1 MKNFLFLFGS
11 IFTFFIFVLYSPSSK
26 GQADRTSSIT
36 VYPLTDPGNT
46 GNWKLNADISDEFE
60 AAFID
65 TEKWFIQGT
74 DSVYKSNFVGH
85 APAHF
90 STANVRIEDGKLK
103 LQTKWD
109 PEFKFSK
116 EYDKK
121 GTKYENLTTAAII
134 SKKQFVY
141 GYMEIKCKAADAS
154 ITSSFW
160 GTGNK
165 SELDVFEFLA
175 KPSFPNKKHLETEF
189 WSSIHD
195 WGKEGGPSVWTNRHQ
210 LPFRV
215 GADFHTYACEWD
227 ATGIKF
233 YADGQ
238 LIKAASKAEIG
249 EGWVITNPI
258 NVWIDSES
266 FPWHGVPAKKDLP
279 VDYEIE
285 YVRVWQK

>member
-1 MKNFLFLFGS
+1 MKNLLFLFGS
-11 IFTFFIFVLYSPSSK
+11 ISTFLLFVSCSPTSIS
-26 GQADRTSSIT
+26 QAHRTNSNA
-36 VYPLTDPGNT
+36 VYPLSDPGNT
-46 GNWKLNADISDEFE
+46 GKWKLNADISDEFD
-60 AAFID
+60 AASID

-90 STANVRIEDGKLK
+90 STANVRLEDGKLK

-141 GYMEIKCKAADAS
+141 GYMEIRCKAADAS

-175 KPSFPNKKHLETEF
+175 KPSLPDKKHLETEF

-195 WGKEGGPSVWTNRHQ
+195 WGKEGGPSVWTNRYQ

-227 ATGIKF
+227 SNGIKF
-233 YADGQ
+233 YADGK
-238 LIKAASKAEIG
+238 LIKAASKTEIG

-266 FPWHGVPAKKDLP
+266 FPWHGVPVKEDLP

-285 YVRVWQK
+285 YVRIWQK